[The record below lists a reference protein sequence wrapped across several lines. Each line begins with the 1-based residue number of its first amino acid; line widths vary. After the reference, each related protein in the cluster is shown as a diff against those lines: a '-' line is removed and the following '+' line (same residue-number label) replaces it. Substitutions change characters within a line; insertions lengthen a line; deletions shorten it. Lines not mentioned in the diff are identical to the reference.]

1 MTDKEKYA
9 VQIAL
14 VKEECKDVDDDE
26 VAKEFERYENEFLI
40 PPSDAVR
47 SVILKFQKNSGNDT
61 ESFPGTT
68 ARVEKKVDRFKE
80 LGSDDKN
87 VTLEVAVVTYVPRVQ
102 MVRGEEKQIAFG
114 WIEDNPW
121 ESTDKRERWDFKDWG
136 GHSENLSPNSV
147 VRLEGVSVNEWN
159 EKRSININ
167 RSSRVTILREG
178 GPAVPTL
185 TDEPILIEKAS
196 ENEGYVNL
204 ITRIISLKPD
214 VITKRDGSG
223 TIDIFRGTLAD
234 SSGKISFLSWVP
246 IEHEVGDLVKI
257 EGAMIRK
264 FRETPEVNVNDRT
277 KIEKFHDSNFASI
290 EDLSKATTSRISEL
304 RNGMKDVIVTVQ
316 VESWQSR
323 TFTNSDGEEKIVRS
337 GDVMD
342 PSGRCRLTAWCD
354 VEPKPGDFLH
364 LNGARVQ
371 FWQGSPDLVVDNSE
385 QIQNLT
391 EAPWD
396 AINPEN
402 HWVEITLSD
411 LVNGGSRRGV
421 KTNGTIV
428 AVKKDS
434 GIIERCPECKRI
446 LRDGACQDN
455 SLPCHGPQHGVE
467 DLRLKFVI
475 DDGVNNASLI
485 VGKVP
490 SEKFLSMTQEEVKKQ
505 ISNTGEEDFIAHVR
519 NKILARKVVIN
530 GRSLVDNQ
538 GAMILAENVE
548 LDSVN
553 NEDAANL
560 VIDQWG
566 VML

>member
-1 MTDKEKYA
+1 MTDKERYMA
-9 VQIAL
+9 QITL
-14 VKEECKDVDDDE
+14 VKEECKDVDEDE

-40 PPSDAVR
+40 PPNDAVR
-47 SVILKFQKNSGNDT
+47 SVILKFQKASGKEM
-61 ESFPGTT
+61 ESFPGSSP
-68 ARVEKKVDRFKE
+68 RVEKKVERFKDLDSE
-80 LGSDDKN
+80 DKN
-87 VTLEVAVVTYVPRVQ
+87 ITIEVAVVTYVPRVQ

-136 GHSENLSPNSV
+136 SHSENLRPNSI

-167 RSSRVTILREG
+167 RGSRVTILREG
-178 GPAVPTL
+178 GPVVPAL
-185 TDEPILIEKAS
+185 SDEPISIEKAS

-204 ITRIISLKPD
+204 LARIISLKPD

-223 TIDIFRGTLAD
+223 TIDIFRGTFAD

-246 IEHEVGDLVKI
+246 VDHQVGDLVKI

-264 FRETPEVNVNDRT
+264 FRETPEVNINDRT
-277 KIEKFHDSNFASI
+277 KIEKFHDSNFAST
-290 EDLSKATTSRISEL
+290 EELSVATKSKISDL
-304 RNGMKDVIVTVQ
+304 RNGMKDVITTVQ

-342 PSGRCRLTAWCD
+342 PSGRCRLTAWCEI
-354 VEPKPGDFLH
+354 EPKPGDFLH

-371 FWQGSPDLVVDNSE
+371 FWQGSPDLVVDSLD

-391 EAPWD
+391 DAPWD
-396 AINPEN
+396 TINPED

-411 LVNGGSRRGV
+411 LVNGGSRRGI
-421 KTNGTIV
+421 KTTGTIV
-428 AVKKDS
+428 AIKNDS
-434 GIIERCPECKRI
+434 GIIERCPECNRI
-446 LRDGACQDN
+446 LRDSACQD
-455 SLPCHGPQHGVE
+455 HGPQHGVE

-485 VGKVP
+485 IGREP
-490 SEKFLSMTQEEVKKQ
+490 SESFLGMTQSEVKEY
-505 ISNTGEEDFIAHVR
+505 ISQRGKEDFISDIR
-519 NKILARKVVIN
+519 SKTLAQKVTIK

-538 GAMILAENVE
+538 GAMLLAENIDYE
-548 LDSVN
+548 SVK
-553 NEDAANL
+553 NEEAANL
-560 VIDQWG
+560 VIEQWG
-566 VML
+566 VLL

>member
-1 MTDKEKYA
+1 MADKERYMA
-9 VQIAL
+9 QIAL
-14 VKEECKDVDDDE
+14 VKEECKDVDEDE

-40 PPSDAVR
+40 PPNDAVR
-47 SVILKFQKNSGNDT
+47 SVILKFQKASGKEM
-61 ESFPGTT
+61 ESFPGSSP
-68 ARVEKKVDRFKE
+68 RVEKKVERFKDLDSE
-80 LGSDDKN
+80 DKN
-87 VTLEVAVVTYVPRVQ
+87 ITIEVAVVTYVPRVQ

-136 GHSENLSPNSV
+136 SHSENLRPNSI

-167 RSSRVTILREG
+167 RGSRVTILREG
-178 GPAVPTL
+178 GPVVPAL
-185 TDEPILIEKAS
+185 SDEPISIEKAS

-204 ITRIISLKPD
+204 LARIISLKPD

-223 TIDIFRGTLAD
+223 TIDIFRGTFAD

-246 IEHEVGDLVKI
+246 VDHQVGDLVKI

-264 FRETPEVNVNDRT
+264 FRETPEVNINDRT
-277 KIEKFHDSNFASI
+277 KIEKFHDSNFAST
-290 EDLSKATTSRISEL
+290 EELSVATKSKISDL
-304 RNGMKDVIVTVQ
+304 RNGMKDVITTVQ

-342 PSGRCRLTAWCD
+342 PSGRCRLTAWCEI
-354 VEPKPGDFLH
+354 EPKPGDFLH

-371 FWQGSPDLVVDNSE
+371 FWQGSPDLVVDSLD

-391 EAPWD
+391 DAPWD
-396 AINPEN
+396 TINPED

-411 LVNGGSRRGV
+411 LVNGGSRRGI
-421 KTNGTIV
+421 KTTGTIV
-428 AVKKDS
+428 AIKNDS
-434 GIIERCPECKRI
+434 GIIERCPECNRI
-446 LRDGACQDN
+446 LRDSACQD
-455 SLPCHGPQHGVE
+455 HGPQHGVE

-485 VGKVP
+485 IGREP
-490 SEKFLSMTQEEVKKQ
+490 SESFLGMTQSEVKEY
-505 ISNTGEEDFIAHVR
+505 ISQRGKEDFISDIR
-519 NKILARKVVIN
+519 SKTLAQKVTIK

-538 GAMILAENVE
+538 GAMLLAENIDYE
-548 LDSVN
+548 SVK
-553 NEDAANL
+553 NEEAANL
-560 VIDQWG
+560 VIEQWG
-566 VML
+566 VLL

>member
-1 MTDKEKYA
+1 MADKERYMA
-9 VQIAL
+9 QIAL
-14 VKEECKDVDDDE
+14 VKEECKDVDEDE

-40 PPSDAVR
+40 PPNDAVR
-47 SVILKFQKNSGNDT
+47 SVILKFQKASGKEM
-61 ESFPGTT
+61 ESFPGSSP
-68 ARVEKKVDRFKE
+68 RVEKKVERFKDLDSE
-80 LGSDDKN
+80 DKN
-87 VTLEVAVVTYVPRVQ
+87 VTIEVAVVTYVPRVQ

-136 GHSENLSPNSV
+136 SHSENLRPNSI

-167 RSSRVTILREG
+167 RGSRVTILREG
-178 GPAVPTL
+178 GPVVPAL
-185 TDEPILIEKAS
+185 SDEPISIEKAS

-204 ITRIISLKPD
+204 LARIISLKPD

-223 TIDIFRGTLAD
+223 TIDIFRGTFAD

-246 IEHEVGDLVKI
+246 VDHQVGDLVKI

-264 FRETPEVNVNDRT
+264 FRETPEVNINDRT
-277 KIEKFHDSNFASI
+277 KIEKFHDSNFAST
-290 EDLSKATTSRISEL
+290 EELSVATKSKISDL
-304 RNGMKDVIVTVQ
+304 RNGMKDVITTVQ

-342 PSGRCRLTAWCD
+342 PSGRCRLTAWCEI
-354 VEPKPGDFLH
+354 EPKPGDFLH

-371 FWQGSPDLVVDNSE
+371 FWQGSPDLVVDSLD

-391 EAPWD
+391 DAPWD
-396 AINPEN
+396 TINPED

-411 LVNGGSRRGV
+411 LVNGGSRRGI
-421 KTNGTIV
+421 KTTGTIV
-428 AVKKDS
+428 AIKNDS
-434 GIIERCPECKRI
+434 GIIERCPECNRI
-446 LRDGACQDN
+446 LRDSACQD
-455 SLPCHGPQHGVE
+455 HGPQHGVE

-485 VGKVP
+485 IGREP
-490 SEKFLSMTQEEVKKQ
+490 SESFLGMTQSEVKEH
-505 ISNTGEEDFIAHVR
+505 ISQRGKEDFISDIR
-519 NKILARKVVIN
+519 SKTLAQKVTIK

-538 GAMILAENVE
+538 GAMLLAENIDYE
-548 LDSVN
+548 SVK
-553 NEDAANL
+553 NEEAANL
-560 VIDQWG
+560 VIEQWG
-566 VML
+566 VLL

>member
-1 MTDKEKYA
+1 MTDKDKYA
-9 VQIAL
+9 VHIAL
-14 VKEECKDVDDDE
+14 VKEECKDVDEDE

-40 PPSDAVR
+40 PPNDAVR

-87 VTLEVAVVTYVPRVQ
+87 VTLEVAVVTYVPRIQ

-136 GHSENLSPNSV
+136 GHSENLSPNSI

-167 RSSRVTILREG
+167 RGSRVTILREG

-185 TDEPILIEKAS
+185 SDEPISIEKAS

-204 ITRIISLKPD
+204 LARIISLKPD

-246 IEHEVGDLVKI
+246 VEHEIGDLVKI

-342 PSGRCRLTAWCD
+342 PSGRCRLTAWCEI
-354 VEPKPGDFLH
+354 EPKPGDFLY

-402 HWVEITLSD
+402 HWVQITLSD
-411 LVNGGSRRGV
+411 LVNGGSRRGM

-490 SEKFLSMTQEEVKKQ
+490 SEKFLNMTQEEVKEQ
-505 ISNTGEEDFIAHVR
+505 ISQRGEEDFIAHIR

-566 VML
+566 VLL